1 MDQHDRA
8 IYEAIKTEIDKAN
21 DLTNDSQVQ
30 RDAFERA
37 LDLVQDSPWRASFYL
52 PGDLDARFYQAMT
65 GYRWDGVHPVNKK

>member
-1 MDQHDRA
+1 MDQHDRV

-21 DLTNDSQVQ
+21 DLTNDPQVQ

-37 LDLVQDSPWRASFYL
+37 SDLVQDSPWRADFSL

-65 GYRWDGVHPVNKK
+65 GYKWSGATPVNKK